1 MGLHRTSVSE
11 PYEVSAAPKWATRK
25 RRKGDREF
33 KRTFFSRTPAE
44 PAEPAEPAKPA
55 EPAEQRFFKPN
66 SRLVLTPFEV
76 VAKPYLRVMG

>member
-25 RRKGDREF
+25 RRKVDREF
-33 KRTFFSRTPAE
+33 KRTFFSQT
-44 PAEPAEPAKPA
+44 PAEPAKPA